1 MNKRKSKEWYMVV
14 ENIKDGYEFKINV
27 LKNDRHED
35 SYIRFY
41 KKELKQN
48 ISKSLFN
55 KLLKN
60 GLYKSKDAGKTL
72 KNSLCSMHRLVASLY
87 YDCTEKEVHHIDKNP
102 ENNEITNLI
111 PVNEDTHCLLDK
123 DIIPNKIKS
132 HKIQND
138 YIQNTFKFRNVIT
151 NNENLIK
158 DILIFKE
165 KGFNKEQIHRKI
177 KSKIKSKRTLHE
189 ILKLYFYS
197 NKFLKH
203 LEFNELQELKCKFSN
218 IWKKITIFDYIINK
232 VIQGF

>member
-1 MNKRKSKEWYMVV
+1 MNKRKSKEWYIVV

-27 LKNDRHED
+27 LENDRHED

-87 YDCTEKEVHHIDKNP
+87 YDCTEKEVHHIDKNSQ
-102 ENNEITNLI
+102 NNEIINLI

-123 DIIPNKIKS
+123 DIILNKIES
-132 HKIQND
+132 HRIQNN
-138 YIQNTFKFRNVIT
+138 YIQNAFKFRNVIT

-189 ILKLYFYS
+189 ILKLYFYTGE
-197 NKFLKH
+197 LLGH
-203 LEFNELQELKCKFSN
+203 LEFNYFPVLKCNSSN
-218 IWKKITIFDYIINK
+218 IWRNITIFDYMINK

>member
-27 LKNDRHED
+27 LGNDRHED

-102 ENNEITNLI
+102 ENNEILNII

-123 DIIPNKIKS
+123 DIIFNKIES
-132 HKIQND
+132 HKIQNN

-158 DILIFKE
+158 DILIFE
-165 KGFNKEQIHRKI
+165 KKGLNKNQIHRKF

-189 ILKLYFYS
+189 ILKLYFYTGE
-197 NKFLKH
+197 LLEH
-203 LEFNELQELKCKFSN
+203 LECNCFSVLKCTFSN
-218 IWKKITIFDYIINK
+218 IWRNITIFDSMIKK